1 MWKKQKRA
9 ALILACIAALGVS
22 GCTPQNAATTGNQ
35 VKQEQ
40 SGVFATITDDR
51 GKTITLTKKPERV
64 VVLSTSLM
72 NFADAVDGDLAGR
85 ATVKSEDAT
94 VPQRYAKVPDVGPV
108 YNVSTEKIVELKP
121 DVVLASESQHQKI
134 VPILEQNGI
143 TVIVLKCKTYD
154 DVKRNLD
161 IIGKVYGKEDQAK
174 AKEAALDKQI
184 DTIVSKVRQTPKKVS
199 IIHATPSNVTVEL
212 QASLAGDIAHILKL
226 DNVAVDDATKDKD
239 SEKIPYSI
247 EALVNKNPDMIFF
260 TSMGPKDKIE
270 NTIKNTV
277 ESNPAWNSLQAVQQG
292 KVYVLPENYFLL
304 NPGLDYPAA
313 VEYMAK
319 LAYPEAFNQ

>member
-64 VVLSTSLM
+64 VALSTSLM

-108 YNVSTEKIVELKP
+108 YNVSTEKIV
-121 DVVLASESQHQKI
+121 
-134 VPILEQNGI
+134 
-143 TVIVLKCKTYD
+143 
-154 DVKRNLD
+154 
-161 IIGKVYGKEDQAK
+161 
-174 AKEAALDKQI
+174 
-184 DTIVSKVRQTPKKVS
+184 
-199 IIHATPSNVTVEL
+199 
-212 QASLAGDIAHILKL
+212 
-226 DNVAVDDATKDKD
+226 
-239 SEKIPYSI
+239 
-247 EALVNKNPDMIFF
+247 
-260 TSMGPKDKIE
+260 
-270 NTIKNTV
+270 
-277 ESNPAWNSLQAVQQG
+277 
-292 KVYVLPENYFLL
+292 
-304 NPGLDYPAA
+304 
-313 VEYMAK
+313 
-319 LAYPEAFNQ
+319 

>member
-64 VVLSTSLM
+64 VALSTSLM

-94 VPQRYAKVPDVGPV
+94 VPQRYVKVPDVGPV

>member
-64 VVLSTSLM
+64 VALSTSLM

-154 DVKRNLD
+154 DIKRNLD

>member
-64 VVLSTSLM
+64 VALSTSLM

-212 QASLAGDIAHILKL
+212 QASLASDIAHILKL

-277 ESNPAWNSLQAVQQG
+277 ESNPAWNSLQAVQQR

>member
-64 VVLSTSLM
+64 VALSTSLM

-260 TSMGPKDKIE
+260 TSMEPKDKIE

>member
-64 VVLSTSLM
+64 VALSTSLM

-260 TSMGPKDKIE
+260 TSMGPKDIE

>member
-64 VVLSTSLM
+64 VALSTSLM

-154 DVKRNLD
+154 DIKRNLD

-270 NTIKNTV
+270 NTINNTV

>member
-64 VVLSTSLM
+64 VALSTSLM

-154 DVKRNLD
+154 DIKRNLD
-161 IIGKVYGKEDQAK
+161 ITGKVYGKEDQAK

>member
-85 ATVKSEDAT
+85 ATVKSEDTT

>member
-64 VVLSTSLM
+64 VALSTSLM

>member
-64 VVLSTSLM
+64 VALSTSLM

-154 DVKRNLD
+154 DIKRNLD

-260 TSMGPKDKIE
+260 TSMEPKDKIE